1 MTYAPAVPIPRLT
14 AYRGYAALAI
24 VWFHMAIAFDLGVGT
39 VHRAALLKVAVTFF
53 FVLSG
58 FVLTHA
64 GAFDSAGTFWRARAA
79 RIVPLYVVA
88 WLLVLAGRSWLH
100 WIPSQT
106 ELLSSLLL
114 VQAWVPDPDLAM
126 SVNPVGWSLSCE
138 AACYLALPLVAP
150 AILRLEPRRLRT
162 ASWAVGGWLLA
173 GALLTLV
180 TPIEWWVGYRAAE
193 FAAGV
198 LLAAWLR
205 HGWRPGTPTA
215 ALAGVSGL
223 ALAVALVLALPVPV
237 PIASLLV
244 MPAFL
249 FLVADAATRRTGSSA
264 WGRPAQLLGRWSY
277 ALYLT
282 HWIVVVLI
290 SRFGSEPWRVLL
302 AATLSVAVAGVL
314 CELVERPAQRHLMAR
329 GRRSSTHRTP
339 APSLAAS
346 QDPNLE
352 PV

>member
-1 MTYAPAVPIPRLT
+1 MTYATAVPIPRLT

-39 VHRAALLKVAVTFF
+39 VHRAELLKVAVTFF

-64 GAFDSAGTFWRARAA
+64 GAFDSAAAFWRARAA

-88 WLLVLAGRSWLH
+88 WILVLAGRSWLH

-114 VQAWVPDPDLAM
+114 VQAWVPDPRLAM

-138 AACYLALPLVAP
+138 AACYLALPLLAP
-150 AILRLEPRRLRT
+150 AILRLEPRGLRA
-162 ASWAVGGWLLA
+162 ASWAVGGWLVA

-205 HGWRPGTPTA
+205 HGWRPGAPAA

-223 ALAVALVLALPVPV
+223 ALSAALVLALRMPV

-244 MPAFL
+244 MPAFV
-249 FLVADAATRRTGSSA
+249 FLVADAATRNTRPSA

-290 SRFGSEPWRVLL
+290 SRFGSEAWRVLL
-302 AATLSVAVAGVL
+302 AATLSVAVAAVL
-314 CELVERPAQRHLMAR
+314 CELVERPAQRRLVTWAR
-329 GRRSSTHRTP
+329 SPSNDRAP
-339 APSLAAS
+339 AASLAAS
-346 QDPNLE
+346 KDANLE
-352 PV
+352 PI